1 MASLP
6 CATNTS
12 HLHIRPILQ
21 ILLGDKDKRPFS
33 IANAARTENNIL
45 ELHIG
50 AEPAQPYTWE
60 VIQYLQTHKTVTI
73 EEPSG
78 NAYLRG
84 QSDRPILCVVGG
96 TGFSYAHALIE
107 ALAAEKTKRA
117 VQLYWGVREQDAF
130 YNDKPL
136 KEWPKDLPQLHYEP
150 IVEFPFGTWNGRT
163 GRLIDAVEHDHI
175 NLAHYDIYIA
185 GRFEMA
191 GAARQ
196 AFIDRGADPKHIF
209 GDAFSMI

>member
-1 MASLP
+1 MAQSQHSLIRKIGIYK
-6 CATNTS
+6 
-12 HLHIRPILQ
+12 HIRLSH
-21 ILLGDKDKRPFS
+21 R
-33 IANAARTENNIL
+33 R
-45 ELHIG
+45 
-50 AEPAQPYTWE
+50 AERQCLFT
-60 VIQYLQTHKTVTI
+60 Q
-73 EEPSG
+73 S
-78 NAYLRG
+78 
-84 QSDRPILCVVGG
+84 SDRPILCVVGG

-117 VQLYWGVREQDAF
+117 IQLYWGVREQDAF
-130 YNDKPL
+130 YNDKPV
-136 KEWPKDLPQLHYEP
+136 KEWLKNLPQLQYEP

-196 AFIDRGADPKHIF
+196 AFIDRGANPKHIF
-209 GDAFSMI
+209 GDAFSMV